1 MKNITSA
8 KVSIGFV
15 STLLVLVANAVVAY
29 HSINSISENNR
40 SATSSER
47 ILTLLEKMIS
57 TLTNVEIGQRE
68 YILTDNPQYLA
79 ARRID
84 IAQLR
89 EQSKSLVKLKSDL
102 ARSGSSAALVR
113 SPQPIELEQKFDR
126 HLNELAATI
135 EARQSRVLTPA
146 RQVVLSQQAQKT
158 IDLLRQV
165 TTDLDRSERIALEN
179 LQAQSKRSLVDTRIA
194 FAISGLLDLI
204 LLAILYG
211 LVRWDLINKERAE
224 ATLRDYVAEFEEL
237 YHSAPC
243 GYHSL
248 DANGRF
254 LRINR
259 TELQMLGYEEAEIVG
274 QKRFVDLLA
283 PESIQTFN
291 DNFSV
296 VKTRGWIRD
305 IEFQMVRKD
314 GQIVPI
320 SATVVAIRDEN
331 GQYLSSRS
339 TVIDISDRVRLRKQ
353 ARLSAEISQK
363 IRQSLQLEEI
373 LRTAVEEVQK
383 LLAVD
388 RVLVFRFD
396 PEGSGTVVQ
405 EQVNQDYP
413 AVFGSK
419 IADPCFVGE
428 ASQNENRN
436 YYIRYAQ
443 GQIYTVADI
452 TQAGYADCYVEF
464 LQQFAVKASSIVPIY
479 LRDELW
485 GLLIVHHCQ
494 SPRQWHPRELEIMVQ
509 IANQIGIALAQA
521 QLLEREQIQRQE
533 LVRSN
538 AELEQF
544 AHITSHDLQE
554 PLRMIISYLQLL
566 SRRYQGKLDADA
578 DEFIGY
584 AVDGATRMQALI
596 QALLGYARLSSRKQP
611 FEVVNCNI
619 VLQDAIANLYVAIK
633 ESKATISA
641 DPLPMVWGDATQ
653 LTQVFQNLI
662 ANAIKFRSAAPPK
675 IEIRVEPVDAFGASF
690 PAEAS
695 SVITE
700 DPAAM
705 SSAWCFKIADNGI
718 GIEAQYLD
726 RIFIIFQRL
735 HTRVTYPGTG
745 MGLAICKKIVERH
758 GGTIWVESTP
768 DRSNSGSEPPA
779 TTPQDGY
786 GSRFY
791 FIIPAVGSITPQH
804 AHKQPPH

>member
-1 MKNITSA
+1 MKNIASA

-15 STLLVLVANAVVAY
+15 STLIVLVANAVVA
-29 HSINSISENNR
+29 HNSINSIAENNR
-40 SATSSER
+40 SATASER
-47 ILTLLEKMIS
+47 ILTMLEKMIS

-68 YILTDNPQYLA
+68 YLLTENPQYLA

-89 EQSKSLVKLKSDL
+89 EQVRSLVKLKSDS
-102 ARSGSSAALVR
+102 ARADAGNSLVKL
-113 SPQPIELEQKFDR
+113 PQLVGLEQTFDR

-135 EARQSRVLTPA
+135 EARQARVLIPA
-146 RQVVLSQQAQKT
+146 RQLVLTQQGQKT
-158 IDLLRQV
+158 IERIRQM
-165 TTDLDRSERIALEN
+165 TTDLDRSERIALDN
-179 LQAQSKRSLVDTRIA
+179 LQAQSRQSLADTRIA
-194 FAISGLLDLI
+194 FGISGLLALL

-211 LVRWDLINKERAE
+211 LVNWDLIDKQRAE

-248 DANGRF
+248 DANGGF

-274 QKRFVDLLA
+274 QKRFIDLLS
-283 PESIQTFN
+283 PESLQTFN
-291 DNFSV
+291 DNISV

-305 IEFQMVRKD
+305 IEFQMIRKD

-320 SATVVAIRDEN
+320 SATVVAICDKN
-331 GQYLSSRS
+331 GKYLSSRA
-339 TVIDISDRVRLRKQ
+339 TIIDISDRVRLRKQ
-353 ARLSAEISQK
+353 TRLSAEISQK

-373 LRTAVEEVQK
+373 LQTAVEEIQK
-383 LLAVD
+383 LLVVD
-388 RVLVFRFD
+388 RVLIFRFD
-396 PEGSGTVVQ
+396 ANGSGTIVQ
-405 EQVNQDYP
+405 EQVSNDYP
-413 AVFGSK
+413 TVLGSK
-419 IADPCFVGE
+419 IVDPCFD
-428 ASQNENRN
+428 RD
-436 YYIRYAQ
+436 YYTRYTQ
-443 GQIYTVADI
+443 GRIHTVADI
-452 TQAGYADCYVEF
+452 TQAGYVDCYVEF
-464 LQQFAVKASSIVPIY
+464 LQQFAVKASAIVPIY

-521 QLLEREQIQRQE
+521 QLLEREQLQRQE

-566 SRRYQGKLDADA
+566 SRRYEGKLDADA

-596 QALLGYARLSSRKQP
+596 QALLSYARLSSRKQP
-611 FEVVNCNI
+611 FEAVDCNI
-619 VLQDAIANLYVAIK
+619 VAQDAIANLYVAIK
-633 ESKATISA
+633 ESGATISA
-641 DPLPMVWGDATQ
+641 APLPIVWGDATQ
-653 LTQVFQNLI
+653 LTQLFQNLI
-662 ANAIKFRSAAPPK
+662 ANAIKFRGEIPPQ
-675 IEIRVEPVDAFGASF
+675 IEIRVKPVDTFGAAV
-690 PAEAS
+690 PADMS
-695 SVITE
+695 SSLT
-700 DPAAM
+700 DDLAM
-705 SSAWCFKIADNGI
+705 SSDWCFAIADNGI
-718 GIEAQYLD
+718 GIEPQYVD
-726 RIFIIFQRL
+726 RIFTIFQRL

-758 GGTIWVESTP
+758 GGTIWVESAL
-768 DRSNSGSEPPA
+768 DRSNLES
-779 TTPQDGY
+779 PQYSKIQQDCY
-786 GSRFY
+786 GSVFY
-791 FIIPAVGSITPQH
+791 FIIPAVGSINPQH
-804 AHKQPPH
+804 AHKQPRH